1 MKSTEHAELSIAVG
15 ITTRGIMYIH
25 HTYGHNEQRQGAAN
39 ERHLYVARDVISA
52 AISTALDRM
61 RKKCVR
67 ASISNDKT
75 VLAIVEDAQQHNLCA
90 VLHATD
96 EISKT
101 VLQDMKSDK
110 GESCLANP
118 KHIYFD
124 FLLIRA
130 IVENTPND
138 KQKADVKIDM
148 TENSPAFESKD
159 TIEIDKCGNV
169 EKDTKGLKKVSEI
182 FLLMGQ
188 SNMSGRGEL
197 PYPGTPSTRLSFE
210 SSASDTS
217 ARNRIQVYDPVDG
230 WTNKL

>member
-1 MKSTEHAELSIAVG
+1 M
-15 ITTRGIMYIH
+15 
-25 HTYGHNEQRQGAAN
+25 
-39 ERHLYVARDVISA
+39 ARDVISA

-67 ASISNDKT
+67 ASIANEKT

-96 EISKT
+96 EISKN

-110 GESCLANP
+110 GESCMANP
-118 KHIYFD
+118 KHIFFD

-130 IVENTPND
+130 IVDSSSSE
-138 KQKADVKIDM
+138 KHKADSKIDM

-159 TIEIDKCGNV
+159 TIEINRQGD
-169 EKDTKGLKKVSEI
+169 EKEAKGMKKVSEI

-188 SNMSGRGEL
+188 SNMAGRGEMSF
-197 PYPGTPSTRLSFE
+197 PGTPSSRLSFE
-210 SSASDTS
+210 TASAADTTS
-217 ARNRIQVYDPVDG
+217 RNRILVHDPVDG